1 MRRGKLFRTHFL
13 HRCRQ
18 VLPGARHAAGLSYN
32 LAAITG
38 GAFAPIIVSALVM
51 NFGIQTLGRYL
62 GAMAVIALVALV
74 FFRESKD
81 VDFEQ

>member
-13 HRCRQ
+13 RRCRQ
-18 VLPGARHAAGLSYN
+18 VRPGAHHAAGLSYN

-38 GAFAPIIVSALVM
+38 GAFAPTIAAAMVM
-51 NFGIQTLGRYL
+51 NFGIQALGWYP
-62 GAMAVIALVALV
+62 GAMAVIALVALM